1 VRKSWSWPLGGTV
14 AAVAVTSTMD
24 ATGLSAF
31 SALPLLALLL
41 IFGYAQQF
49 SLPELGFRL
58 RASQAWR
65 SYAVAIL
72 YPAIAMTAI
81 AAAAAASG
89 ALHAAPIVHPHRAA
103 WVNVLIVAAATIP
116 VALVTEEGFFR
127 GWLWASLQRAGAKPV
142 AILGLTSIAFALW
155 HWSSVLLPTGFNPP
169 LVQVPAFM
177 LNAVALG
184 LIWGLLRSISRSL
197 LVSSVSHGIWNGL
210 AYVLFGYGSH
220 VGALGISN
228 TAVFAPETGLLGVAV
243 NAAGVA
249 ALWAMRR
256 ALT

>member
-1 VRKSWSWPLGGTV
+1 
-14 AAVAVTSTMD
+14 MD
-24 ATGLSAF
+24 ATGSSVF
-31 SALPLLALLL
+31 SSLPLFPLLI
-41 IFGYAQQF
+41 IFGYAQRF
-49 SLPELGFRL
+49 SIQELGFRL

-65 SYAVAIL
+65 CYGVAIL
-72 YPAIAMTAI
+72 YPAIAMALI

-89 ALHAAPIVHPHRAA
+89 ALHAAPVPHSHRAA

-127 GWLWASLQRAGAKPV
+127 GWLWASLLRAGAKPV
-142 AILGLTSIAFALW
+142 AVLGLTSIAFALW

-169 LVQVPAFM
+169 IAQVPAFM

-184 LIWGLLRSISRSL
+184 IIWGLLRSISGSL

-220 VGALGISN
+220 VGMLGIAN

-249 ALWAMRR
+249 ALWAWRR
-256 ALT
+256 ALI